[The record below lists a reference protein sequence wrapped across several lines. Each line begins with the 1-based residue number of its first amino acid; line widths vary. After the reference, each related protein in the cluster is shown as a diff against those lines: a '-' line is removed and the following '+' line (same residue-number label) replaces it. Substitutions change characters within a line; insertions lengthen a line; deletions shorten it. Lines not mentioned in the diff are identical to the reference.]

1 MNMTIK
7 VLGPGCSNCK
17 KVYQLAEQAIS
28 ELKKEAE
35 LNYVTDLV
43 EISKTGLMRTPGL
56 MINDKIVSYGR
67 IPSLD
72 EVKEFITRA

>member
-1 MNMTIK
+1 MQVK

-17 KVYQLAEQAIS
+17 KVYQIAEQAIA
-28 ELKKEAE
+28 ELQKEAE
-35 LNYVTDLV
+35 LIYVTDLV

-67 IPSLD
+67 IPSVD
-72 EVKEFITRA
+72 EVKEFMMKA

>member
-1 MNMTIK
+1 MQVK

-17 KVYQLAEQAIS
+17 KVYQIAEQAIS
-28 ELKKEAE
+28 ELKKEVE
-35 LNYVTDLV
+35 LIYVTDLV

-72 EVKEFITRA
+72 EVKEFIMKA